1 MKKSTYIAILTFI
14 LIGCNNNKK
23 EEKAALDKII
33 TMHDRVMDNDGEL
46 MKNKMRLDTLIKVKS
61 IADIDSAKM
70 IEVQLNNA
78 EAKMDAWM
86 HDFDPDHKEKSHKE
100 TMEYLEGEQKK
111 INKIDSLLTSVIK
124 QSGIFLKKAKT
135 K

>member
-1 MKKSTYIAILTFI
+1 MAILTFI
-14 LIGCNNNKK
+14 LIGCSNDKK

-46 MKNKMRLDTLIKVKS
+46 MKNKMRLDTLMKAKS
-61 IADIDSAKM
+61 IVNIDSAKI

-86 HDFDPDHKEKSHKE
+86 HDFDPDHKEKSHRE
-100 TMEYLEGEQKK
+100 TMDYLAGEQKK
-111 INKIDSLLTSVIK
+111 INKIDSLLTSVIGE
-124 QSGIFLKKAKT
+124 SGTFLKKAKI